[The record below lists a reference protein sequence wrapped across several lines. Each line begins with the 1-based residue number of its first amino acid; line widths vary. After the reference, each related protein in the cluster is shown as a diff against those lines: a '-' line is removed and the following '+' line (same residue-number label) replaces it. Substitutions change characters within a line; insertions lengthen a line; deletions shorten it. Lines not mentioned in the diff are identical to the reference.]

1 MSPIFTFKGGR
12 PVTHAESLR
21 ETLTN
26 NFSGGSLYRTTS
38 AGTLRG
44 GATPGRGG
52 GLHEGLTSGLLVD
65 LQQHHYFS
73 YFDVK

>member
-1 MSPIFTFKGGR
+1 MQNPYGG
-12 PVTHAESLR
+12 
-21 ETLTN
+21 TLTN
-26 NFSGGSLYRTTS
+26 NFSGDNLYRTTS

-44 GATPGRGG
+44 GVAPEKGG
-52 GLHEGLTSGLLVD
+52 GLHEGLPPGLLVD

>member
-1 MSPIFTFKGGR
+1 MQNPYGRHLLTILAGAVFTE
-12 PVTHAESLR
+12 PQVQVHLEV
-21 ETLTN
+21 EQPQ
-26 NFSGGSLYRTTS
+26 
-38 AGTLRG
+38 RG
-44 GATPGRGG
+44 GG